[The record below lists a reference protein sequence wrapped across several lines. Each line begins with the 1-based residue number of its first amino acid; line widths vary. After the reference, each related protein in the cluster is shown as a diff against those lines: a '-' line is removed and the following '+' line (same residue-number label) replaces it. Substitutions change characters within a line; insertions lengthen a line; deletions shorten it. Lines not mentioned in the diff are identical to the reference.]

1 MSLADNDLSPAAEA
15 YVWGFPLVSVHR
27 TRLMLC
33 SRVDSGSMNHID
45 DLATPKDRGIVV
57 PNNDTLYSSAWYD
70 LRYGDL
76 MIRVPP
82 MDHPQRYWNVM
93 ILDGYTHVAYVCRR
107 HHGTQ
112 GTEVRVTL
120 DPSQPPANDDS
131 AVITVGTPT
140 AWVIIRVL
148 VESPEDLA
156 AARRLQRR
164 IEVIAPEAHPRA
176 RTERVGRATEI
187 AQSGAAVF
195 EELHQYVEAR
205 PACRLAPQA
214 LSSGARD
221 HRGSHRRFPSRTAW
235 PGSKRASA
243 GCEVSRGQTRF
254 GRTAGARAGMQQ
266 GSRAIFSGA
275 RPVQNLVWA
284 GIKPS
289 RIALISQNV
298 MPPDARLMGTSRST

>member
-164 IEVIAPEAHPRA
+164 IEVIAPRGAPARANRA
-176 RTERVGRATEI
+176 RR
-187 AQSGAAVF
+187 S
-195 EELHQYVEAR
+195 
-205 PACRLAPQA
+205 
-214 LSSGARD
+214 RD
-221 HRGSHRRFPSRTAW
+221 RDCPIWRRSF
-235 PGSKRASA
+235 
-243 GCEVSRGQTRF
+243 
-254 GRTAGARAGMQQ
+254 
-266 GSRAIFSGA
+266 
-275 RPVQNLVWA
+275 
-284 GIKPS
+284 
-289 RIALISQNV
+289 
-298 MPPDARLMGTSRST
+298 

>member
-1 MSLADNDLSPAAEA
+1 
-15 YVWGFPLVSVHR
+15 
-27 TRLMLC
+27 
-33 SRVDSGSMNHID
+33 MNHID

-76 MIRVPP
+76 VIRVPP

-164 IEVIAPEAHPRA
+164 IEVIAPKAHPRA

-195 EELHQYVEAR
+195 EELHQYVRLDPPAAWHPKLSAAAR
-205 PACRLAPQA
+205 AIIEDP
-214 LSSGARD
+214 SSISIEDR
-221 HRGSHRRFPSRTAW
+221 
-235 PGSKRASA
+235 SA
-243 GCEVSRGQTRF
+243 GVEAGERRLRSLSGQTRR

-266 GSRAIFSGA
+266 GSRAIFSGG
-275 RPVQNLVWA
+275 RPVQNLAWA

-289 RIALISQNV
+289 RIALIPQNV
-298 MPPDARLMGTSRST
+298 MPLDARLTGISRST